1 MASKDKK
8 VVMLAFLQKDIDRM
22 ASPRQLDR
30 CWNPG
35 LSRKLGYRLQA
46 LLKLFFAV
54 LGQAESGVDGEEVK
68 RGPGRRERDRLSG
81 GLGTRRLAF
90 NAAEDAGEWR
100 GRLASSQGW
109 VRFTLAHNPVLIGS
123 RCAIGV
129 VRPPPTAASRCR
141 CLHTSMHT
149 LTGRRGGERYRR
161 DTRELTGGSKPALV
175 SIPRLLAA
183 RQTCRAAF
191 GSVAPESLVHSPQE
205 RLGSGH
211 VEGTGEEEALPVVAV
226 LVLERGELAGLF
238 DALGEPGSTAPCRA
252 GRASG
257 SASPPHRCC
266 SALR

>member
-1 MASKDKK
+1 
-8 VVMLAFLQKDIDRM
+8 MLAFLQKDIDRM

-141 CLHTSMHT
+141 CLHTSMNT
-149 LTGRRGGERYRR
+149 PTGRRSRERYRR
-161 DTRELTGGSKPALV
+161 DARELSGGSEPALV
-175 SIPRLLAA
+175 SIPRPLVASDLPRCLWQCCTSVLGPLPPGTPRFRPRRGDGRRGSPA
-183 RQTCRAAF
+183 RGR
-191 GSVAPESLVHSPQE
+191 SP
-205 RLGSGH
+205 R
-211 VEGTGEEEALPVVAV
+211 P
-226 LVLERGELAGLF
+226 
-238 DALGEPGSTAPCRA
+238 
-252 GRASG
+252 
-257 SASPPHRCC
+257 
-266 SALR
+266 